1 MHSRPAS
8 SSDTDGL
15 RFAREPAF
23 PYFSPTEEPVILN
36 LRHVNLEELYDCI
49 AWSVHLLVQTGAS
62 MAKSSSSS
70 FMALRQQQSRTK
82 RPTSDSA
89 HGIDHPI
96 RGLDPYRQWWSTLAL
111 FWIAFA
117 ERRIDDRELISAL
130 VTAGE
135 DHFPV
140 NSNLFAGQLGDTG
153 SLSEVGLT
161 AILRES
167 LIISEGGRIILSS
180 EEAKTVLLQLVSDP
194 NGTDEASIHE
204 MIAYTC
210 LRCIERHRPASILR
224 PWTVIE
230 RCLDH
235 QSTSSGLLLY
245 AASHWHVHF
254 RLGEH
259 RSRRLSALLH
269 RIVQLALST
278 DKINCWRGCLGS
290 IQIINAGMWL
300 CAFYDFEL
308 LGRTY
313 LEMGAELVAVSWPN
327 TYPFHVAASKPS
339 LGVLELF
346 LARQPELNV
355 IDREGMTPLQVAVF
369 YGHVPAVEM
378 LLAAG
383 SDANDTFMA
392 SQATALHIAVHG
404 GHETIVALLLEQG
417 AEIDAKNILSE
428 SPLSIA
434 LRKGKYA
441 IAKMLL
447 DKGARPPPFSAME
460 QSMAEAIYAFQV
472 LSFAEGD
479 ASPAREL
486 PQYVVQESARLEI
499 HLEYC

>member
-8 SSDTDGL
+8 LGDTDGL
-15 RFAREPAF
+15 RLIREPAF
-23 PYFSPTEEPVILN
+23 PYFSPPEESVILN
-36 LRHVNLEELYDCI
+36 LKCVNLEELYDCI
-49 AWSVHLLVQTGAS
+49 AWSVHLLGQTSAS
-62 MAKSSSSS
+62 MTKSSSSS
-70 FMALRQQQSRTK
+70 FMTLRQQQSRTK
-82 RPTSDSA
+82 RSTSDSA

-96 RGLDPYRQWWSTLAL
+96 RGLDPYRQWWSVLAL

-117 ERRIDDRELISAL
+117 ERRIDNTELMSAL
-130 VTAGE
+130 AAAGE

-140 NSNLFAGQLGDTG
+140 NSNLFAGRLGDIG
-153 SLSEVGLT
+153 YLSETRLT

-167 LIISEGGRIILSS
+167 LIISEDGRIILSS
-180 EEAKTVLLQLVSDP
+180 EEAKTALLHLVSDP

-210 LRCIERHRPASILR
+210 LRCIERHRPASIFR
-224 PWTVIE
+224 PWTVVE
-230 RCLDH
+230 SYLDH
-235 QSTSSGLLLY
+235 HSTSSNLLLY

-254 RLGEH
+254 RFGEH

-269 RIVQLALST
+269 RIIQSALLT
-278 DKINCWRGCLGS
+278 DKTNCWRGRLGS
-290 IQIINAGMWL
+290 VQIINVGMWL

-327 TYPFHVAASKPS
+327 TCPLHVAASKPS
-339 LGVLELF
+339 LGVLGLF
-346 LARQPELNV
+346 LARQPELNA

-369 YGHVPAVEM
+369 HGHVAAVKM

-383 SDANDTFMA
+383 SDVNDTFMA
-392 SQATALHIAVHG
+392 SRVTALHIAVYG

-417 AEIDAKNILSE
+417 AEIDAKNVLCE
-428 SPLSIA
+428 SPLCIA

-447 DKGARPPPFSAME
+447 DKGASCPPFSAME
-460 QSMAEAIYAFQV
+460 QSMAEAIYAFRV

-479 ASPAREL
+479 APPAREL
-486 PQYVVQESARLEI
+486 PQYVVQEPARLEI

>member
-1 MHSRPAS
+1 MHSRLAS
-8 SSDTDGL
+8 PGDTDGL
-15 RFAREPAF
+15 RFIQEPAF
-23 PYFSPTEEPVILN
+23 PYFSPTKEPVILN
-36 LRHVNLEELYDCI
+36 LKCVNPEELYDCI

-62 MAKSSSSS
+62 MTKSSSPS
-70 FMALRQQQSRTK
+70 FMALRQQQSWTK

-96 RGLDPYRQWWSTLAL
+96 RSLDPYRQWWSTLAL

-117 ERRIDDRELISAL
+117 ERIIDDTELMSAL
-130 VTAGE
+130 AAAGE

-140 NSNLFAGQLGDTG
+140 NSNLFAERLGDTG
-153 SLSEVGLT
+153 HLSEIGLT

-167 LIISEGGRIILSS
+167 RIISEDGRIILSS
-180 EEAKTVLLQLVSDP
+180 EEAKTALLHVVSDP

-210 LRCIERHRPASILR
+210 LRCIERHRPASIFR
-224 PWTVIE
+224 PWTIIE
-230 RCLDH
+230 SYLDY
-235 QSTSSGLLLY
+235 QSTSSSLLLY

-259 RSRRLSALLH
+259 RSQRLSALLH
-269 RIVQLALST
+269 RIIQSALST
-278 DKINCWRGCLGS
+278 NEINFWGGHLGS
-290 IQIINAGMWL
+290 VQIINVGMWL
-300 CAFYDFEL
+300 CAFYDFKL

-313 LEMGAELVAVSWPN
+313 LEMGAELVAASWPN
-327 TYPFHVAASKPS
+327 TFPLHVAASKPS
-339 LGVLELF
+339 FGVLELF
-346 LARQPELNV
+346 LARQTELNV
-355 IDREGMTPLQVAVF
+355 IDREGMTPLQVAIF
-369 YGHVPAVEM
+369 HGHVAAVKM

-383 SDANDTFMA
+383 SDVNDTIVA
-392 SQATALHIAVHG
+392 SRVTALHIAVHG

-417 AEIDAKNILSE
+417 AEIDVKNVLSE
-428 SPLSIA
+428 SPLCIA

-447 DKGARPPPFSAME
+447 DKGASCSSFLAME
-460 QSMAEAIYAFQV
+460 QSIAEAIYAFRA

-479 ASPAREL
+479 ASAAQEL
-486 PQYVVQESARLEI
+486 PPYVVQEPARLEI